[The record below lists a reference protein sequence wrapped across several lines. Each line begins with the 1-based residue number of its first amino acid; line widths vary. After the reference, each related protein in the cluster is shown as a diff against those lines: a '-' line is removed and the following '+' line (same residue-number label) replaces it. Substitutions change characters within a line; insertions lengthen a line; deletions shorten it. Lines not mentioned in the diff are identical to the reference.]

1 MRARN
6 IFAWVCGVIMCCA
19 VPAAF
24 CQTLSGSLAAGT
36 GLSPEGPLAGNG
48 MGSISAGS
56 EVSANANFTM
66 NADFRANA
74 NANAG
79 AVSGAVAHEGGAGA
93 ESARLNFRVGQRTD
107 SERNLNKPV
116 NGRLELGLER
126 ELAGMRSPESKRK
139 EGFGS
144 LSGRRN
150 VRNGITQVERGK
162 QVSRARNGSAN
173 NLAAAITRQPEA
185 SYSTDFPDSTK
196 GTALLSPPDSTGS
209 PLNWSPALDYAHF
222 DFAEQQ
228 FLEPSLHRGY
238 SAQKKRVAKPTKA
251 RKTGSIPS
259 NALTYPDFS
268 TLPGDTLRVRVPD
281 PLADL
286 LPR

>member
-1 MRARN
+1 MLVRK
-6 IFAWVCGVIMCCA
+6 IFGWVCGVIMCCA

-74 NANAG
+74 NDE
-79 AVSGAVAHEGGAGA
+79 AVSGAVAHGGGAGA

-107 SERNLNKPV
+107 FERNLNKPV
-116 NGRLELGLER
+116 HGRLELGLER
-126 ELAGMRSPESKRK
+126 GLAGMRSPESKRK
-139 EGFGS
+139 ENFGS

-173 NLAAAITRQPEA
+173 KLAAAATRQPGA

-238 SAQKKRVAKPTKA
+238 SAQKKRVAKRTKA
-251 RKTGSIPS
+251 RATGSIPS

-286 LPR
+286 LSR